1 MNSEEEEAAL
11 ILCSMKNS
19 KVDST
24 TSLQLE
30 ETRVS
35 ILKKHKLQHPS
46 SLSPLSNNTRL
57 LSLVPPSLAEVIGDC
72 STPFDKRLTG
82 SDIQENQVRLLLKY
96 RHVMQ
101 FLNPLLRPSEIYKI
115 KKSGLTV
122 CVYDSNGKMY
132 EMVFSLWGTKAYV
145 ITTRN
150 WFQFCV
156 DHGFQTL
163 LDWVTVWMFRHTLT
177 GRICFVITSER
188 RIFSKAIEPV
198 FHLPAAA
205 RKKRSKGCSR
215 SSNLKRR
222 RLNDDGETG
231 GGPLSWQ
238 KETYTSFSK
247 DMDDEYEKLFRRI
260 NPPRVVIDNE
270 SCNHA
275 TVIQVDTYISS
286 DGGWFMDVFNV
297 TDQDGNE
304 ITEVDILDYIYKALR
319 PDSSNFG
326 YSIRRS
332 VGVKSAMVHIVIE
345 LIRFDKPGLLSELCA
360 LLNLKCNV
368 LHAEETG
375 EPLSWQKGTYISFSQ
390 DMDDEYEK
398 LIRRMNP
405 PRVVID
411 NESCKHATVIQV
423 CLFLVLFVYPFVING
438 VLTDLNLTI
447 SKAYI
452 SSDGGWFVNV
462 FNVTD
467 QDGNEITEVDALGPD
482 SNSRYSI
489 RRSVGVKS
497 ALVNTA
503 IELIRSDKPRLLS
516 ELSALLTHLKCNVVS
531 AEMWT
536 HNTRAAAMVQV
547 TNEETGGAITDSER
561 LSVIKQLCVMFLMVA
576 TSQGKLRL

>member
-82 SDIQENQVRLLLKY
+82 SDIQENQAYSDWKNLLW
-96 RHVMQ
+96 
-101 FLNPLLRPSEIYKI
+101 KI
-115 KKSGLTV
+115 QNLANLVACERDG
-122 CVYDSNGKMY
+122 
-132 EMVFSLWGTKAYV
+132 
-145 ITTRN
+145 
-150 WFQFCV
+150 
-156 DHGFQTL
+156 
-163 LDWVTVWMFRHTLT
+163 
-177 GRICFVITSER
+177 GR
-188 RIFSKAIEPV
+188 AIE
-198 FHLPAAA
+198 LA
-205 RKKRSKGCSR
+205 
-215 SSNLKRR
+215 
-222 RLNDDGETG
+222 E
-231 GGPLSWQ
+231 
-238 KETYTSFSK
+238 SFSK
-247 DMDDEYEKLFRRI
+247 GMDDEYEKLFRRI

-304 ITEVDILDYIYKALR
+304 ITEVDVLDYIYKALR

-368 LHAEETG
+368 VSTDHAQLRAMPVQILGEERCIEVGDYGLTPHWLCG
-375 EPLSWQKGTYISFSQ
+375 
-390 DMDDEYEK
+390 
-398 LIRRMNP
+398 
-405 PRVVID
+405 
-411 NESCKHATVIQV
+411 
-423 CLFLVLFVYPFVING
+423 LVLPECDRF
-438 VLTDLNLTI
+438 
-447 SKAYI
+447 SCMRK
-452 SSDGGWFVNV
+452 
-462 FNVTD
+462 
-467 QDGNEITEVDALGPD
+467 
-482 SNSRYSI
+482 
-489 RRSVGVKS
+489 RRES
-497 ALVNTA
+497 
-503 IELIRSDKPRLLS
+503 
-516 ELSALLTHLKCNVVS
+516 H
-531 AEMWT
+531 
-536 HNTRAAAMVQV
+536 
-547 TNEETGGAITDSER
+547 
-561 LSVIKQLCVMFLMVA
+561 
-576 TSQGKLRL
+576 

>member
-82 SDIQENQVRLLLKY
+82 SDIQENQAYSDWKNLLCNHFGAK
-96 RHVMQ
+96 
-101 FLNPLLRPSEIYKI
+101 NLLCNHF
-115 KKSGLTV
+115 GLHA
-122 CVYDSNGKMY
+122 K
-132 EMVFSLWGTKAYV
+132 
-145 ITTRN
+145 
-150 WFQFCV
+150 
-156 DHGFQTL
+156 
-163 LDWVTVWMFRHTLT
+163 
-177 GRICFVITSER
+177 
-188 RIFSKAIEPV
+188 
-198 FHLPAAA
+198 
-205 RKKRSKGCSR
+205 
-215 SSNLKRR
+215 
-222 RLNDDGETG
+222 ETG

-304 ITEVDILDYIYKALR
+304 ITEVDVLDYIYKALG

-332 VGVKSAMVHIVIE
+332 VGVKCAMVHIVIE

-482 SNSRYSI
+482 SNSRYSV

-536 HNTRAAAMVQV
+536 HNTRVAAMVQV

-561 LSVIKQLCVMFLMVA
+561 LPVIKQLCVMFLMVA

>member
-122 CVYDSNGKMY
+122 CVYDCFGKMY

-275 TVIQVDTYISS
+275 TVIQVDSA
-286 DGGWFMDVFNV
+286 
-297 TDQDGNE
+297 NE
-304 ITEVDILDYIYKALR
+304 PGIL
-319 PDSSNFG
+319 F
-326 YSIRRS
+326 
-332 VGVKSAMVHIVIE
+332 
-345 LIRFDKPGLLSELCA
+345 
-360 LLNLKCNV
+360 
-368 LHAEETG
+368 
-375 EPLSWQKGTYISFSQ
+375 
-390 DMDDEYEK
+390 
-398 LIRRMNP
+398 
-405 PRVVID
+405 
-411 NESCKHATVIQV
+411 
-423 CLFLVLFVYPFVING
+423 
-438 VLTDLNLTI
+438 
-447 SKAYI
+447 
-452 SSDGGWFVNV
+452 
-462 FNVTD
+462 
-467 QDGNEITEVDALGPD
+467 
-482 SNSRYSI
+482 
-489 RRSVGVKS
+489 
-497 ALVNTA
+497 
-503 IELIRSDKPRLLS
+503 
-516 ELSALLTHLKCNVVS
+516 
-531 AEMWT
+531 
-536 HNTRAAAMVQV
+536 
-547 TNEETGGAITDSER
+547 
-561 LSVIKQLCVMFLMVA
+561 
-576 TSQGKLRL
+576 

>member
-1 MNSEEEEAAL
+1 
-11 ILCSMKNS
+11 
-19 KVDST
+19 
-24 TSLQLE
+24 
-30 ETRVS
+30 
-35 ILKKHKLQHPS
+35 
-46 SLSPLSNNTRL
+46 
-57 LSLVPPSLAEVIGDC
+57 
-72 STPFDKRLTG
+72 
-82 SDIQENQVRLLLKY
+82 
-96 RHVMQ
+96 
-101 FLNPLLRPSEIYKI
+101 
-115 KKSGLTV
+115 
-122 CVYDSNGKMY
+122 
-132 EMVFSLWGTKAYV
+132 
-145 ITTRN
+145 
-150 WFQFCV
+150 
-156 DHGFQTL
+156 
-163 LDWVTVWMFRHTLT
+163 
-177 GRICFVITSER
+177 
-188 RIFSKAIEPV
+188 
-198 FHLPAAA
+198 
-205 RKKRSKGCSR
+205 
-215 SSNLKRR
+215 
-222 RLNDDGETG
+222 
-231 GGPLSWQ
+231 
-238 KETYTSFSK
+238 
-247 DMDDEYEKLFRRI
+247 MDDEYEKLFRRI

-304 ITEVDILDYIYKALR
+304 ITEVDVLDYIYKALR

-368 LHAEETG
+368 VSTDHAQLRAMPVQILGEERCIEVGDYGLTPHWLCG
-375 EPLSWQKGTYISFSQ
+375 LVLPEWTYISFSQ

-497 ALVNTA
+497 ALVNTV

-547 TNEETGGAITDSER
+547 ANEETGGAITDSER